1 MEPIPVKTR
10 LYPAYYPKFRCIA
23 QDCRNDC
30 CHDWNIFFSKKDYL
44 KIKRAEKSP
53 QLEQLTAQAM
63 GRIPDGQR
71 TEDRYGE
78 FHTHEG
84 ACPFQSE
91 EGLCRLQLELGE
103 GTLPHVCRT
112 FPRLHRFTPMG
123 RQEALSTGCE
133 AVVQLLWDAPE
144 GLDFVEDPL
153 EKSQWKELRLERKWD
168 QFPIFHSA
176 VIDILQA
183 RQFSIPRRL
192 LILGLMLEKAAKEWD
207 SLGAARWQSQVEI
220 LLGDPSLT
228 EALEQ
233 LSGNRMAFLAENARN
248 TTQIAADEGKNFWKH
263 LEQEGV
269 LIQVREDR
277 RLRMNVQETF
287 FEEASQ
293 AFRETFGDID
303 YFFENLLV
311 NTAFLTAV
319 PSLTD
324 PEQLWKS
331 YVTLCGTY
339 SFFRF
344 LTVLCCGKEPTKEKL
359 FQGVVL
365 ASRALLHNKDRQA
378 RLRDQFFQ
386 TGSQTLAHM
395 AVLVKE

>member
-1 MEPIPVKTR
+1 MEQIPVKTR
-10 LYPAYYPKFRCIA
+10 LYPAYVLKFRCIA

-30 CHDWNIFFSKKDYL
+30 CHDWNISFSKKDYL
-44 KIKRAEKSP
+44 KIKRAKKSP

-63 GRIPDGQR
+63 GRIPDGER

-78 FHTHEG
+78 FHTHSG
-84 ACPFQSE
+84 ACPFQNE

-103 GTLPHVCRT
+103 GALPHVCRT

-153 EKSQWKELRLERKWD
+153 EKQQWKGLQLGEKWD
-168 QFPIFHSA
+168 QYPIFHSA

-207 SLGAARWQSQVEI
+207 SLDAARWQSQLEI

-324 PEQLWKS
+324 PEKLWKS
-331 YVTLCGTY
+331 YVSLCGTY

>member
-1 MEPIPVKTR
+1 
-10 LYPAYYPKFRCIA
+10 
-23 QDCRNDC
+23 
-30 CHDWNIFFSKKDYL
+30 
-44 KIKRAEKSP
+44 
-53 QLEQLTAQAM
+53 
-63 GRIPDGQR
+63 
-71 TEDRYGE
+71 
-78 FHTHEG
+78 
-84 ACPFQSE
+84 
-91 EGLCRLQLELGE
+91 
-103 GTLPHVCRT
+103 
-112 FPRLHRFTPMG
+112 MG

-153 EKSQWKELRLERKWD
+153 EKQQWKGLQLGEKWD
-168 QFPIFHSA
+168 QYPIFHSA

-207 SLGAARWQSQVEI
+207 NLDAARWQSQVEL
-220 LLGDPSLT
+220 LLGDPLLT
-228 EALEQ
+228 ESLEQ
-233 LSGNRMAFLAENARN
+233 LPGNQKAFLAENMRTAAL
-248 TTQIAADEGKNFWKH
+248 IAAGEGSFLLKT
-263 LEQEGV
+263 LEQSGAFFNSGTDTAPHV
-269 LIQVREDR
+269 LF
-277 RLRMNVQETF
+277 QETF

-344 LTVLCCGKEPTKEKL
+344 LTILCCGKEPTKEKL

>member
-1 MEPIPVKTR
+1 MEPILVKTR
-10 LYPAYYPKFRCIA
+10 LYPAYVPKFRCIA

-63 GRIPDGQR
+63 GRIPDGER

-78 FHTHEG
+78 FHTHSG
-84 ACPFQSE
+84 ACPFQNE

-103 GTLPHVCRT
+103 GALPNVCRT

-153 EKSQWKELRLERKWD
+153 EKQQWKGLQDVGRYR
-168 QFPIFHSA
+168 QYPIFHSA

-233 LSGNRMAFLAENARN
+233 LYGNRMAFLAENARN

>member
-1 MEPIPVKTR
+1 MEPIPVKIR

-63 GRIPDGQR
+63 GRIPDGER

-78 FHTHEG
+78 FHTHSG
-84 ACPFQSE
+84 ACPFQNE

-103 GTLPHVCRT
+103 GALPNVCRT

-153 EKSQWKELRLERKWD
+153 EKQQWKGLQLGEKWD
-168 QFPIFHSA
+168 QYPIFHSA

-207 SLGAARWQSQVEI
+207 SLDAARWQSQVEL
-220 LLGDPSLT
+220 LLGDPLLT
-228 EALEQ
+228 ESLEQ
-233 LSGNRMAFLAENARN
+233 LPGNQKAFLAENMRTAAL
-248 TTQIAADEGKNFWKH
+248 IAAGEGSFLLKT
-263 LEQEGV
+263 LEQSGAFFNSGTDAAPHV
-269 LIQVREDR
+269 LF
-277 RLRMNVQETF
+277 QETF

-344 LTVLCCGKEPTKEKL
+344 LTILCCGKEPTKEKL